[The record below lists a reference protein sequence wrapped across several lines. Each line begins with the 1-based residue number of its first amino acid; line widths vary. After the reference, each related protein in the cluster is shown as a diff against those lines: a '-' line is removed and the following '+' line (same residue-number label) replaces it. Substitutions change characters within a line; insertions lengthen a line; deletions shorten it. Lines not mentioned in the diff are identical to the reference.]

1 MIVLWVLLGV
11 LFVGGFGALYAWPRR
26 SERDVDFA
34 EMRDE
39 TTQTDEQRRIKQIG
53 IGLTSGQSIGG
64 PE

>member
-1 MIVLWVLLGV
+1 ML
-11 LFVGGFGALYAWPRR
+11 VGGHRVLPPRV
-26 SERDVDFA
+26 DVDFA